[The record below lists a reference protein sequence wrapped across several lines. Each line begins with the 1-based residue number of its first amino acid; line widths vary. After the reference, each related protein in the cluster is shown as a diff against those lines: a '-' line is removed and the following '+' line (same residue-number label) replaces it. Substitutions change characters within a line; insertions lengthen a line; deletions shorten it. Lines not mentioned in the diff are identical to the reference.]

1 MKSLLRLSGVILL
14 AIFIDFCTKK
24 PASIVILTNNV
35 SDIYFT
41 SAISGGNVTDDGG
54 SAIVSRGVCWSLI
67 NPPTIADSKT
77 EDGEGTGSFSSD
89 ISELNVGTIYYVR
102 AYATNSS
109 GTVYGMVLSFTT
121 LGFIFNPDL
130 TYGSVSDIDGNTYK
144 TIQIGTQTWMAENL
158 KTTKFN
164 DSSSIDGV
172 LDDILWW
179 YLARPAYCWYGN
191 NANNMAIYGALYNW
205 YSIDAETNRHKN
217 ICPAGWHVP
226 TDTEWTTLTDHL
238 GGYSIAGGA
247 LKETGK
253 LHWITP
259 NFGATNESGFTALP
273 GGYRDY
279 NGKFNSYGIGFS
291 GYWWS
296 SPDSNNSGVLFRHLF
311 YYYSSVHIV
320 EGAKN
325 DGFSVRCIMD

>member
-1 MKSLLRLSGVILL
+1 MKRLFRLSGVILL
-14 AIFIDFCTKK
+14 TILIDFCTKN
-24 PASIVILTNNV
+24 PASIAIITTNV

-54 SAIVSRGVCWSLI
+54 SAIVSRGVCWSLV

-77 EDGEGTGSFSSD
+77 DNGEGIGSFSSE

-109 GTVYGMVLSFTT
+109 GTVYGMVISFTT
-121 LGFIFNPDL
+121 LGFNFNPEL

-164 DSSSIDGV
+164 DSTSIYRVSDASSWHNLTG
-172 LDDILWW
+172 
-179 YLARPAYCWYGN
+179 PGYCWYDN
-191 NANNMAIYGALYNW
+191 NPDNMAIYGALYNW
-205 YSIDAETNRHKN
+205 YSLYAESNHHKN
-217 ICPAGWHVP
+217 LCPAGWHVP

-253 LHWITP
+253 LHWRTP
-259 NFGATNESGFTALP
+259 NYGATNESGFTALP
-273 GGYRDY
+273 GGGRDY
-279 NGKFNSYGIGFS
+279 NGKFNSYGIGLS

-296 SPDSNNSGVLFRHLF
+296 SPDNNNSGAWFRHMF
-311 YYYSSVHIV
+311 HYYSSVHRLA
-320 EGAKN
+320 GDNN

>member
-41 SAISGGNVTDDGG
+41 SATSGGNVTDDGG
-54 SAIVSRGVCWSLI
+54 SAIVSRGVCWSLV

-77 EDGEGTGSFSSD
+77 DNGEGIGSFSSE

-109 GTVYGMVLSFTT
+109 GTVYGMVISFTT
-121 LGFIFNPDL
+121 LGFNFNPEL

-296 SPDSNNSGVLFRHLF
+296 SPDSNNSGVLFRQLF

>member
-41 SAISGGNVTDDGG
+41 SATSGGNVTDDGG

-253 LHWITP
+253 LHWRTP
-259 NFGATNESGFTALP
+259 NYGATNESGFTALP
-273 GGYRDY
+273 GGGRDY
-279 NGKFNSYGIGFS
+279 NGKFNSYGIGLS

-296 SPDSNNSGVLFRHLF
+296 SPDNNNSGAWFRHMF
-311 YYYSSVHIV
+311 HYYSSVHRLA
-320 EGAKN
+320 GDNN